1 MMLEYDRSEPAVAAH
16 VRAQGP
22 GGETLKFESI
32 IAVFKALDD
41 AGVRFLVAGG
51 VAVNLHGYAR
61 MTQDLDLVVELSP
74 ENAHAAMRALAGLGY
89 RPRVPVSIESFAD
102 PAQRRNWIENKHMQV
117 FPLFSDTCPETNI
130 DVFVTEPFIFDEE
143 YQGADRY
150 TLQPG
155 VVVRTV
161 TPETLI
167 SMKRIAD
174 RDRDRDD
181 IKHLQWIIEE
191 RLKEK
196 DDD

>member
-1 MMLEYDRSEPAVAAH
+1 MSAPDQCFIDTNVVVYAYDRHEPH
-16 VRAQGP
+16 KR
-22 GGETLKFESI
+22 ET
-32 IAVFKALDD
+32 
-41 AGVRFLVAGG
+41 
-51 VAVNLHGYAR
+51 AR
-61 MTQDLDLVVELSP
+61 QILRRGIKDENIVLSP
-74 ENAHAAMRALAGLGY
+74 QVLSEFFVVVTKKIKDPL
-89 RPRVPVSIESFAD
+89 ESFAD

-117 FPLFSDTCPETNI
+117 FPLFSDTCPETII

-143 YQGADRY
+143 YQGTDRY